1 MEVEMKTNLLIT
13 LLFFLLVNSL
23 IFSQSIGV
31 SAGYGSLN
39 MDKVNKDMNDVQ
51 KLFSDEGAVTSSPDE
66 ISGGIFYEGN
76 VKYSINNVNLGIS
89 GDYISSSGSFAFA
102 DNSVSFNQNYDVSTI
117 EVLLLGELLIP
128 IENSAFQPFIQL
140 AGGIGFATAERTI
153 DIAVYEDPN
162 FNVSAINSVD
172 GNYFSGRIKAGVG
185 YIVQNIIIEIAGG
198 YRIANAEELK
208 GDYTVDGTTLENT
221 TVNNITNNVV
231 IEFDYSGFIVTA
243 GISYE
248 F

>member
-1 MEVEMKTNLLIT
+1 MKTLTQLSLMFI
-13 LLFFLLVNSL
+13 LLVSSL
-23 IFSQSIGV
+23 TFSQSIGI

-39 MDKVNKDMNDVQ
+39 MDKVNKEMNDVQ

-117 EVLLLGELLIP
+117 EVLLLGELEIP
-128 IENSAFQPFIQL
+128 IENSSFQPFIQL
-140 AGGIGFATAERTI
+140 AGGIGFATVERTI

-162 FNVSAINSVD
+162 FNVSAKNSVD

-185 YIVQNIIIEIAGG
+185 YILQNIIIEIAGG
-198 YRIANAEELK
+198 YRIADAGKLK
-208 GDYTVDGTTLENT
+208 GDFTVNGTTLENT
-221 TVNNITNNVV
+221 TVDNITNDVA
-231 IEFDYSGFIVTA
+231 IDFDYSGFIVTA

>member
-1 MEVEMKTNLLIT
+1 MKTGSIIT
-13 LLFFLLVNSL
+13 LMFILLASSL
-23 IFSQSIGV
+23 AFSQSIGV

-39 MDKVNKDMNDVQ
+39 MDKVNKEMNDVQ
-51 KLFSDEGAVTSSPDE
+51 KLFTDEGAVTSSPDE

-128 IENSAFQPFIQL
+128 IENSSFQPFIQL

-162 FNVSAINSVD
+162 FNVSAKNSVD
-172 GNYFSGRIKAGVG
+172 GNHFSGRIKAGVG
-185 YIVQNIIIEIAGG
+185 YILQNIIIEIAGG
-198 YRIANAEELK
+198 YRIANAGELK
-208 GDYTVDGTTLENT
+208 GDYTVNGTTLENT

-243 GISYE
+243 GISYV

>member
-1 MEVEMKTNLLIT
+1 MEVEMKTGSIIT
-13 LLFFLLVNSL
+13 LMFILLASSL
-23 IFSQSIGV
+23 AFSQSIGV

-39 MDKVNKDMNDVQ
+39 MDKVNKEMNDVQ
-51 KLFSDEGAVTSSPDE
+51 KLFTDEGAVTSSPDE

-102 DNSVSFNQNYDVSTI
+102 DNSGSFNQNYDVSTI

-128 IENSAFQPFIQL
+128 IENSSFQPFIQL

-153 DIAVYEDPN
+153 DVAVYEDPSY
-162 FNVSAINSVD
+162 NVSAKNSVD

-185 YIVQNIIIEIAGG
+185 YVLQNIIIEIAGG
-198 YRIANAEELK
+198 YRIANAGELK
-208 GDYTVDGTTLENT
+208 GDYTVNETTLQNT
-221 TVNNITNNVV
+221 TVNDIRNVA